1 MVSVGSI
8 ERDKK
13 QIIKNFKPSEMESY
27 LKSLVAI
34 LYESYLEHD
43 LDKCSSAKRL
53 IEEATEIYEAEG
65 YVNSLSKELSFRLA
79 KANEVLV
86 NTLEEKDKLEIELS
100 KVIVENTYSNYIE
113 TIINANAVL
122 NSLLESYRKAPS
134 EELALAIKDVAFIE
148 DNNLTGIKFF
158 IEDRSTFNNTVFGE
172 ELEILVNYYSDYKT
186 IINEI
191 RKLY

>member
-1 MVSVGSI
+1 MVSVSSI
-8 ERDKK
+8 ETKK
-13 QIIKNFKPSEMESY
+13 KFIIKDFKPSEMESY

-34 LYESYLEHD
+34 LYESYLEQD
-43 LDKCSSAKRL
+43 LDKCSSAKTL
-53 IEEATEIYEAEG
+53 IEEATKIYESKG
-65 YVNSLSKELSFRLA
+65 YVNSFSKELSFRLA

-86 NTLEEKDKLEIELS
+86 NTLEEKHKLEIELS

-134 EELALAIKDVAFIE
+134 EELASAIKDIVVIE

-158 IEDRSTFNNTVFGE
+158 IEDRSTSNKNVFSE
-172 ELEILVNYYSDYKT
+172 ELKILKDYYSTYEELTEK
-186 IINEI
+186 I
-191 RKLY
+191 RKI